1 MPEKNSEPSYNS
13 TNFAIEFMLFIP
25 DVVVI
30 RNGTGIRYTP
40 KT

>member
-1 MPEKNSEPSYNS
+1 MPKKYSEPSYNR
-13 TNFAIEFMLFIP
+13 TNFAIEFMLFIRNLL
-25 DVVVI
+25 VI